1 MRYEIKRILRD
12 IELETPMLFSKLIE
26 RIEGS
31 LAKVCR
37 EVKYEL
43 DTFPDVKQRPLDD
56 RVVYRTRRHRDTL
69 YCNGKKYVIVV
80 NYWEIEVDGTRIV
93 TKFKLI
99 DVEYA

>member
-1 MRYEIKRILRD
+1 MRYEIKRALRD
-12 IELETPMLFSKLIE
+12 IELETPILFEKLIE

-43 DTFPDVKQRPLDD
+43 DAFPDVKQRPLDD
-56 RVVYRTRRHRDTL
+56 RVVYRIRRHSDTL
-69 YCNGKKYVIVV
+69 YCNGKKYAVIA

-99 DVEYA
+99 DVEY